1 MSADEVYGAR
11 PIKSRTRRTRS
22 ELAELDDLLI
32 DIVGEE
38 NPVTVRRA
46 FYAATTKTDLVP
58 KTEAGYSVV
67 QRRLLELR
75 RAGRMP
81 YSWIADNTRYVI
93 RPTTYFDAEDALHA
107 TATTYRKMLWFD
119 QPDQVQI
126 FTEKDALVSVIQPVT
141 DKWQVPLGVMRGCA
155 SESFIYEVARSVKL
169 NWRTTH
175 FYQIG
180 DHDPTGVM
188 AWKKFAEG
196 VRKFAPDAS
205 VEFERI
211 AVTPEQIETMNLPT
225 RPTKT
230 SDSRSKSFQGDSV
243 EADAIPAPVLRELAD
258 EAITRHV
265 DQHRL
270 EVTQMAEESER
281 SLLFSLSQGRTA

>member
-1 MSADEVYGAR
+1 
-11 PIKSRTRRTRS
+11 
-22 ELAELDDLLI
+22 
-32 DIVGEE
+32 
-38 NPVTVRRA
+38 
-46 FYAATTKTDLVP
+46 
-58 KTEAGYSVV
+58 
-67 QRRLLELR
+67 
-75 RAGRMP
+75 
-81 YSWIADNTRYVI
+81 
-93 RPTTYFDAEDALHA
+93 
-107 TATTYRKMLWFD
+107 
-119 QPDQVQI
+119 
-126 FTEKDALVSVIQPVT
+126 
-141 DKWQVPLGVMRGCA
+141 
-155 SESFIYEVARSVKL
+155 
-169 NWRTTH
+169 
-175 FYQIG
+175 
-180 DHDPTGVM
+180 M

-243 EADAIPAPVLRELAD
+243 EADAIPAPVLRELTD